1 MPIYPNFYQTLSAC
15 PIVELRGYAAACGLK
30 GRLYAYLDFAG
41 PTGTARDGLAEGML
55 ALAIEKKKLISGQ
68 PIIEAASGPF
78 AAALTLAGLT
88 AGHPVVLV
96 MPEDAPAL
104 RQETLLRLGA
114 QIRHS
119 PARSGVNGARRLAA
133 QTAAANGWYYMD
145 WLANDDNPEYHR
157 RVTGPAIVQSIAREG
172 KSAVDAIVI
181 GVGSGGTVTGV
192 GETIKAWTNDVRIAA
207 VEPYESQA
215 LGGGLTGPPRH
226 QRSGLRLC
234 AGKLQRLCSGQRG
247 CGEHHRRAAGRA
259 KGAAHRCH
267 PGFGGIRCRFAGGRT
282 AHPCRCQPLCPCH
295 PARTADRKYIIRR
308 NHRVPM
314 TNDMTKGAITPLLIR
329 FTIPLVLGNLFQLT
343 YNAADS
349 IIVGKFVGE
358 EALAAVG
365 TSNPLM
371 TLAILFING
380 MCLGAGILVST
391 AFGAG
396 NTQLMERQVST
407 TAIAGTVFS
416 LAFSALCVILATPL
430 LQLMQVPAD
439 ILPIAVSYLRIV
451 FAGLIFT
458 FFYNFLAA
466 TMRALGDSKS
476 ALYFLMISSVLNIG
490 GDLFFV
496 QVLNWGSNGCALS
509 TVVSEA
515 LCCVLCVLYIRWKV
529 PILQLGRRWLVFD
542 GKLLRKTVSYG
553 WASAMQQA
561 TVQLGKIAVQAI
573 VNTMG
578 VNAMAAF
585 TAASR
590 IDDFAYTPQQ
600 NIGHAMT
607 TLMAQNRGAG
617 KHDRV
622 KQGFHC
628 GMRIEAAYGVLIAVV
643 CFAGAPFIMKLF
655 VTDPEVV
662 HLGVRFLRTVSLF
675 YLMPA
680 ATNGIQGFFRGIG
693 DLKVTLVSSTFNM
706 VFRVA
711 AAAVFVLVWKMEIEA
726 LPYSYAVGWVVMLL
740 YELPMLVRYLRSHG
754 DEL

>member
-1 MPIYPNFYQTLSAC
+1 
-15 PIVELRGYAAACGLK
+15 
-30 GRLYAYLDFAG
+30 
-41 PTGTARDGLAEGML
+41 
-55 ALAIEKKKLISGQ
+55 
-68 PIIEAASGPF
+68 
-78 AAALTLAGLT
+78 
-88 AGHPVVLV
+88 
-96 MPEDAPAL
+96 
-104 RQETLLRLGA
+104 
-114 QIRHS
+114 
-119 PARSGVNGARRLAA
+119 
-133 QTAAANGWYYMD
+133 
-145 WLANDDNPEYHR
+145 
-157 RVTGPAIVQSIAREG
+157 
-172 KSAVDAIVI
+172 
-181 GVGSGGTVTGV
+181 
-192 GETIKAWTNDVRIAA
+192 
-207 VEPYESQA
+207 
-215 LGGGLTGPPRH
+215 
-226 QRSGLRLC
+226 
-234 AGKLQRLCSGQRG
+234 
-247 CGEHHRRAAGRA
+247 
-259 KGAAHRCH
+259 
-267 PGFGGIRCRFAGGRT
+267 
-282 AHPCRCQPLCPCH
+282 
-295 PARTADRKYIIRR
+295 
-308 NHRVPM
+308 M
-314 TNDMTKGAITPLLIR
+314 TKDMTSGKITPLLIN

-358 EALAAVG
+358 DALAAVG
-365 TSNPLM
+365 TANPLM

-380 MCLGAGILVST
+380 ICLGAGILVST

-396 NTQLMERQVST
+396 DTELVERQVST

-416 LAFSALCVILATPL
+416 LAFSLLCILLANPL
-430 LQLMQVPAD
+430 LRLLQVPAE
-439 ILPIAVSYLRIV
+439 ILPIAVNYLRIV
-451 FAGLIFT
+451 FAGLLFT

-466 TMRALGDSKS
+466 TLRALGDSKS
-476 ALYFLMISSVLNIG
+476 ALYFLMISAVLNIG

-496 QVLNWGSNGCALS
+496 EALDWGSEGCALS
-509 TVVSEA
+509 TVLSEGMCCL
-515 LCCVLCVLYIRWKV
+515 LCALYIRWKV
-529 PILQLGRRWLVFD
+529 PVLQLGKRWFVFD

-553 WASAMQQA
+553 WVSAMQQA

-643 CFAGAPFIMKLF
+643 CFSGAPFIMKLF

-740 YELPMLVRYLRSHG
+740 YELPLLVRYLRSHG

>member
-1 MPIYPNFYQTLSAC
+1 
-15 PIVELRGYAAACGLK
+15 
-30 GRLYAYLDFAG
+30 
-41 PTGTARDGLAEGML
+41 
-55 ALAIEKKKLISGQ
+55 
-68 PIIEAASGPF
+68 
-78 AAALTLAGLT
+78 
-88 AGHPVVLV
+88 
-96 MPEDAPAL
+96 
-104 RQETLLRLGA
+104 
-114 QIRHS
+114 
-119 PARSGVNGARRLAA
+119 
-133 QTAAANGWYYMD
+133 
-145 WLANDDNPEYHR
+145 
-157 RVTGPAIVQSIAREG
+157 
-172 KSAVDAIVI
+172 
-181 GVGSGGTVTGV
+181 
-192 GETIKAWTNDVRIAA
+192 
-207 VEPYESQA
+207 
-215 LGGGLTGPPRH
+215 
-226 QRSGLRLC
+226 
-234 AGKLQRLCSGQRG
+234 
-247 CGEHHRRAAGRA
+247 
-259 KGAAHRCH
+259 
-267 PGFGGIRCRFAGGRT
+267 
-282 AHPCRCQPLCPCH
+282 
-295 PARTADRKYIIRR
+295 
-308 NHRVPM
+308 M

-396 NTQLMERQVST
+396 DTQLMEHQVST

-476 ALYFLMISSVLNIG
+476 ALYFLMISAVLNIG

-622 KQGFHC
+622 DAILLVRVPGAYLASKFFPQTLLPMGLASAC
-628 GMRIEAAYGVLIAVV
+628 G
-643 CFAGAPFIMKLF
+643 
-655 VTDPEVV
+655 
-662 HLGVRFLRTVSLF
+662 SLF
-675 YLMPA
+675 SILVCVIAYHW
-680 ATNGIQGFFRGIG
+680 
-693 DLKVTLVSSTFNM
+693 LK
-706 VFRVA
+706 RQQK
-711 AAAVFVLVWKMEIEA
+711 AVL
-726 LPYSYAVGWVVMLL
+726 
-740 YELPMLVRYLRSHG
+740 HG
-754 DEL
+754 